1 MRSGWQSRREG
12 PATQRNEALFES
24 FLQRRDLWPPGGTQP
39 ILISDFTTPS
49 VSFRIT
55 VPLHI
60 PRTPF
65 SLALTAL
72 FVSDSKG
79 VLLCCVASLFPPF
92 LFGREGTQ
100 RWTGSSRPNARRSLF
115 EPLTT
120 SPDTWTTGGSA
131 ERSMGAAFGLR
142 ALTHLSRPPQ
152 AIWGF
157 VMLGFALVCIRQV
170 RN

>member
-1 MRSGWQSRREG
+1 MFPSGFKERLVVLCCIFSPSVGRCARPLT
-12 PATQRNEALFES
+12 PAR
-24 FLQRRDLWPPGGTQP
+24 PVIKKQP
-39 ILISDFTTPS
+39 ILIS
-49 VSFRIT
+49 

-100 RWTGSSRPNARRSLF
+100 RWTGSSRPNARRNLF
-115 EPLTT
+115 EPPTT
-120 SPDTWTTGGSA
+120 SPDTWTTRGSA

-157 VMLGFALVCIRQV
+157 VMLGFAPVCIRQV